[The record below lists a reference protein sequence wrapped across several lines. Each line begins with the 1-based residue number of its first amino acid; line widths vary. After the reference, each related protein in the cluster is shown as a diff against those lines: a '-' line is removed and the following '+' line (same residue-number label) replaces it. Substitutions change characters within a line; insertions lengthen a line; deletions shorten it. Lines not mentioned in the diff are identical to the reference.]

1 MDKTFTKHLFFLA
14 ILLFTITGA
23 FAQTITVGTVD
34 PGPYGQGSS
43 IAVPINVNTTSGCV
57 NSGNTYN
64 LYLSDA
70 SGNFT
75 PGTLIGSY
83 TGVYATFVNGVI
95 PNGTAAGAGYK
106 VEVKSTNPVVTST
119 VSSAFTISGNTGV
132 TASLTESETV
142 SPGVFGRCVGS
153 TSAYSFTSS
162 AGGTVTASFFNEGS
176 QSYEA
181 SNVSVPYSFTP
192 NTANYTVTGKSVN
205 ASGTVG
211 TYGYELV
218 NNVVVNPFSPFGT
231 PFVCIPSGGSGDLQF
246 IMPITGPG
254 GIINN
259 YPGTTYTVNWGDG
272 TSTTFTYCQIVALGG
287 ILVHTYV
294 LPSCGQTSTG
304 GATNSL
310 TVVSHAI
317 SPYCGEVAS
326 AATTSA
332 KVIITPV
339 TKFSA
344 PSVACVGTAL
354 TIPNTSDPGP
364 DYSIGAAST
373 CAVNANA
380 KYDWTLDGVAVA
392 GYQGVPLSKSF
403 ILAATTTHGTHTLT
417 LHAETPAIGC
427 ASTDYTQTICFE
439 DPPQPV
445 FTMPTPLCVTGGP
458 VSPTNTSTVDNTCAV
473 PQYIW
478 TVTGPAAVGYAGG
491 TNANSAIPQFVFSA
505 AGFYTVQLGISS
517 SGCGVVNAAPQTIAV
532 DAAPTTTMSPDAT
545 ICGNNLTF
553 TFDPSQTTTKTVVS
567 GTTLPT
573 PTTFSWVITGGAY
586 SFLGGTN
593 ATSQYPQILFADY
606 ATYTIQVTNTNSCGS
621 STASQTLTFVQ
632 APSVSAGGDQT
643 VCASNPAVVLAG
655 TVTGSYTSYQ
665 WVGGTG
671 TFSPNR
677 TTANATYTPSNT
689 EITAGTVTLTFKV
702 NNTAVPAPC
711 NVVTD
716 QMKITITPTV
726 YITSSPTDAAC
737 SGQALT
743 YLITA
748 SNPLATFTWTSSLTS
763 GTATGFTASGSGP
776 NITDVITNSGNTDA
790 VVTYNILPTLNGCP
804 GTPFV
809 LNVTIHP
816 LPTITAVPVNNP
828 ICNNQPADIVFT
840 SNVAST
846 TYTWTSTASANISGN
861 TNQATALVTSS
872 IQDIL
877 SNSGTIAGTVTY
889 TVTPYNGTCPGPP
902 VVTTITVEPTP
913 IASNA
918 GPNDEVCASTTYTLQ
933 GNNPAPGTG
942 KWTVVGS
949 PAGVTFNDD
958 TNPNAIASGLVPGN
972 IYQFTWTITDYP
984 SCPSTSSTVSITID
998 KSPVGGTT
1006 GTDAHVCS
1014 GSNVGTITLAG
1025 QFGSV
1030 VRWESSIDNGT
1041 TWQPI
1046 ANTGTTQPY
1055 SNLTQTT
1062 LYRAMIHNGV
1072 CPDVASTVTTITVDA
1087 PPNAANAGPN
1097 DEVCNTTTYTLQG
1110 NNPSPSTGKWTVVGS
1125 PAGVTFDDDTKPN
1138 AVVSGL
1144 VPGTTYQFTW
1154 TVSNTASC
1162 PPTTSTV
1169 TIQIDKAP
1177 VGGTTGTD
1185 AHVCSGTNAGSI
1197 TLAGQFGTIVSWESS
1212 VDNGTSWQ
1220 TISNTSTTFSYANLT
1235 QTTQYRAVIHNG
1247 VCPDAKSSITTIT
1260 VDAPPIASVAGPDDE
1275 VCANTTYTL
1284 QGNNPAPGTG
1294 KWTVIGNPPGVS
1306 FNDDTNPNAVVS
1318 GLVPGSTY
1326 QFTWTISNTA
1336 ACPSTSSTVNISID
1350 KAPVGGTTGTDAHV
1364 CLGTNAGTITLTGQF
1379 GTIVRWESSID
1390 NGATWQAIANATT
1403 IQSYTNLTQTTQ
1415 YRVMLHNG
1423 ICPDAPSSVTT
1434 ITVDQ
1439 PPIASNA
1446 GPDAV
1451 VCNTTIYTL
1460 QGNNPAPGTGK
1471 WTVAGNPPGVTFND
1485 DTSPNAVVSGLVPGT
1500 AYQFTWTISN
1510 TASCPS
1516 TSSSVNITVDKAPV
1530 GGTTLSDTHVCS
1542 GTNVGVITLTGQFG
1556 TVLRWESS
1564 VDNGATWQTITN
1576 ITTTLNY
1583 LNLTQTTQYR
1593 AFLHNTSTCPDVP
1606 STVTTITVD
1615 PPPTASNPGP
1625 NDEVCSTN
1633 TYTLQGNNPSPSTGK
1648 WTMVSGPSA
1657 AVFSD
1662 DTNPNA
1668 VATGLVP
1675 GTYVFRWTITNT
1687 AACPS
1692 NANDVTIIID
1702 KAPIGGTT
1710 TSDATV
1716 CAGTNGGP
1724 ITLAGQFGT
1733 IVKWESS
1740 IDNGA
1745 TWQPIFNT
1753 SVTLNY
1759 SNLTQTTKYRAVL
1772 HNGVCPDVRSSI
1784 TTITVDQPPIAAVAG
1799 PDNEV
1804 CSSATYTLQGN
1815 NPAPGTGTWTMVSG
1829 PSTATF
1835 SNATSPNAVATSL
1848 VTGVY
1853 VFRWTITNTA
1863 ACPPTHDDVTITIDQ
1878 APVGG
1883 TTSSDATV
1891 CAGTNAGLIT
1901 LTGQF
1906 GTIVRWE
1913 SSIDNGASWQTVA
1926 NTTANYVYSNLTQ
1939 TTQYRVWLH
1948 NGICPDVPSSLT
1960 TITVDQPPIAA
1971 IAGPNDEVCSSSVY
1985 TLQGNNPAPNNGKW
1999 TMVSGPSAAIFSD
2012 DTKANAV
2019 VSGLVPGVYVFRWT
2033 ISNTAACAPTH
2044 DDVTITIDKAPI
2056 GGTTTSDATVCAG
2069 SNGAPITLA
2078 GQFGSVVRWESSTD
2092 NGASW
2097 QIIANTTTTLTYS
2110 NLTQTT
2116 QYRAMLHNGI
2126 CPDVPSTVTT
2136 ITVDQPPIAAIAGPD
2151 EEICSTNTYTLQGNN
2166 PAPNTGKWTML
2177 SGPSTAI
2184 FSDDTKANAIAT
2196 GLVPGVYVFRWTI
2209 SNTAACPSTHDDV
2222 TITIDPAP
2230 VGGTTSSDA
2239 TVCQGSNAGLITLAG
2254 QMGNI
2259 VRWESSTDNGASWQ
2273 PIASTSSTISYA
2285 NLTQTTQYHAVVH
2298 NGVCPDV
2305 ASSVTTI
2312 TVDLPPVAANAGP
2325 DDEVCNAAVYT
2336 LKGNTPPGP
2345 NKGQWSMVTGPS
2357 LPTFADPTDPQAV
2370 VSGLMPGTYTFRWTI
2385 SNTAAC
2391 PPTHD
2396 DVIIT
2401 IDKAPVGGNTSS
2413 NETVCSGGNS
2423 GQIHL
2428 ASQFGSVA
2436 RWEFSVDNGN
2446 TWQPIANTTT
2456 VQSYLNLTQTTQYR
2470 AVVHNGITC
2479 PDSYSTPT
2487 IITVNPQTP
2496 IADAGQNYNLCN
2508 QTSTILKGNNP
2519 GSFVGAWTQTGGPA
2533 VTIADPNNYTTSVT
2547 GMTGGN
2553 VYKFTWTIKGLPPC
2567 GDTFAE
2573 ITIGVS
2579 SDITPSFAMD
2589 QNHGCGPV
2597 VVTFTNTST
2606 PAPTGTFVWN
2616 FGDGSPQVT
2625 AINPPAHTFQPSNDG
2640 TEAVYEVTM
2649 IPTSNCGSQAPYVA
2663 YVKVSSAKPV
2673 ASFNPAQTSAC
2684 GTFTLS
2690 AQNLS
2695 PGNNAQY
2702 DFYLKDANGNIVQH
2716 LTYPDTR
2723 DAVFQPMT
2731 VTQQTYYSMYLVVI
2745 DKCGNQATS
2754 PAVNI
2759 PVSPSSLIS
2768 NIQIKGNASNVCI
2781 GSPVTFQNTSTG
2793 GDRFTITIYD
2803 SNKKPILTMPAGT
2816 GDINYTPTATGA
2828 YYVSITAGNTGC
2840 GDAPESALVPFTVY
2854 PIPAPSFTWTAD
2866 QNFNVTFNNTTP
2878 DVANIPAASLVYKW
2892 DFGDGSTFDPSYIPA
2907 THHFDFS
2914 KAPFTVTLTAT
2925 TPGTDCSG
2933 VTSQSINIT
2942 FKGNLFLPNAFIPA
2956 SSDKNLNTFIA
2967 KGFGMKTWRM
2977 QIFNN
2982 FGQLVWETT
2991 KLDNNGA
2998 PVDGWDGTYKGRI
3011 VEQGVYIWQIS
3022 ATLLNGEE
3030 WKGMSYHNSS
3040 PSKTGAIHLIR

>member
-1 MDKTFTKHLFFLA
+1 MDRTFTKHLFFLA

-43 IAVPINVNTTSGCV
+43 IAVPINVNTSGGCV

-70 SGNFT
+70 SGNFS

-83 TGVYATFVNGVI
+83 TGVYGTYVNGVI
-95 PNGTAAGAGYK
+95 PNGTPAGAGYK
-106 VEVKSTNPVVTST
+106 VEVKSTNPSVTSS
-119 VSSAFTISGNTGV
+119 VSSAFTISSNPGV

-142 SPGVFGRCVGS
+142 SAGVFGRCVGS
-153 TSAYSFTSS
+153 TSPYTFTSS
-162 AGGTVTASFFNEGS
+162 SGGTVTASFFNEGS

-181 SNVSVPYSFTP
+181 SNVSVPAGGYAFTP
-192 NTANYTVTGKSVN
+192 NTANYTVTGKSVD

-211 TYGYELV
+211 TYDYQLV

-231 PFVCIPSGGSGDLQF
+231 PFVCMPAGGSGDLQF

-287 ILVHTYV
+287 ILVHTYT

-332 KVIITPV
+332 KVIITPI

-364 DYSIGAAST
+364 DYSTGAAST

-392 GYQGVPLSKSF
+392 GYQGVLLSKSF
-403 ILAATTTHGTHTLT
+403 IFAATTTHGTHTLT

-473 PQYIW
+473 PQYVW
-478 TVTGPAAVGYAGG
+478 TVTGPAPVSYAGG

-517 SGCGVVNAAPQTIAV
+517 SGCGVINAAPQTIAV
-532 DAAPTTTMSPDAT
+532 DAAPTTSMSPNAT

-586 SFLGGTN
+586 SFLGGTS
-593 ATSQYPQILFADY
+593 ATSQYPQILFADF

-632 APSVSAGGDQT
+632 APTVSAGPDQT

-665 WVGGTG
+665 WTGGTG

-677 TTANATYTPSNT
+677 NTANATYTPSNT
-689 EITAGTVTLTFKV
+689 EITAGSVTLTFQV

-737 SGQALT
+737 SGQALA

-776 NITDVITNSGNTDA
+776 NITDAITNSGNTDA

-816 LPTITAVPVNNP
+816 LPAITAVPVNNP
-828 ICNNQPADIVFT
+828 ICNNQPADIVLT
-840 SNVAST
+840 SNVANT
-846 TYTWTSTASANISGN
+846 TYTWTSSASANISGN
-861 TNQATALVTSS
+861 TNQATQLVTSS

-877 SNSGTIAGTVTY
+877 SNSGTTPGTVTY
-889 TVTPYNGTCPGPP
+889 TVTPYNGSCAGTP

-913 IASNA
+913 ITSNA
-918 GPNDEVCASTTYTLQ
+918 GPNDEVCATTTYTLQ

-958 TNPNAIASGLVPGN
+958 TNPNAIVSGLVPGN

-984 SCPSTSSTVSITID
+984 SCPSTSSTVSVTID

-1006 GTDAHVCS
+1006 GTDTHVCS

-1046 ANTGTTQPY
+1046 ANTGNTQPY

-1062 LYRAMIHNGV
+1062 QYRVIIHNGV
-1072 CPDVASTVTTITVDA
+1072 CPDVPSSVTTITVDA

-1110 NNPSPSTGKWTVVGS
+1110 NNPSPNTGLWTVVGS
-1125 PAGVTFDDDTKPN
+1125 PAGVTFSDATLPN

-1144 VPGTTYQFTW
+1144 VPGNTYQFTW

-1169 TIQIDKAP
+1169 TIQVDKAP

-1197 TLAGQFGTIVSWESS
+1197 TLAGQFGTIVRWESS
-1212 VDNGTSWQ
+1212 VDNGTTWQ
-1220 TISNTSTTFSYANLT
+1220 AISNTSTTLSYANLT
-1235 QTTQYRAVIHNG
+1235 QTTEYRAVIHNG
-1247 VCPDAKSSITTIT
+1247 VCPDASSTITTIT

-1275 VCANTTYTL
+1275 VCATTTYTL

-1294 KWTVIGNPPGVS
+1294 LWTVVGSPAGVTFS
-1306 FNDDTNPNAVVS
+1306 DATLPNAVVS
-1318 GLVPGSTY
+1318 GLVPGNTY

-1336 ACPSTSSTVNISID
+1336 ACPSTSSTVNITID
-1350 KAPVGGTTGTDAHV
+1350 KAPVGGTTASNAHV
-1364 CLGTNAGTITLTGQF
+1364 CLGTNAGNITLTGQF

-1390 NGATWQAIANATT
+1390 NGTTWQAIANVTT
-1403 IQSYTNLTQTTQ
+1403 TQSYTNLTQTTQ
-1415 YRVMLHNG
+1415 YRVIMHNG
-1423 ICPDAPSSVTT
+1423 VCPDVPSSVTT
-1434 ITVDQ
+1434 ITVDP

-1446 GPDAV
+1446 GPDAT
-1451 VCNTTIYTL
+1451 VCSSTTYTL

-1485 DTSPNAVVSGLVPGT
+1485 DTNPNAVVSGLVPGT
-1500 AYQFTWTISN
+1500 TYQFTWTISN

-1516 TSSSVNITVDKAPV
+1516 TSSTVNITIDKAPV
-1530 GGTTLSDTHVCS
+1530 GGITASDTHVCS
-1542 GTNVGVITLTGQFG
+1542 GTNIGVVTLTGQFG

-1564 VDNGATWQTITN
+1564 VDNGATWQTIAN
-1576 ITTTLNY
+1576 ITTSQNY

-1593 AFLHNTSTCPDVP
+1593 AILHNTSTCPDAP

-1633 TYTLQGNNPSPSTGK
+1633 TYTLQGNNPVPSTGK
-1648 WTMVSGPSA
+1648 WTMVSGPSTA
-1657 AVFSD
+1657 IFSD

-1668 VATGLVP
+1668 VVTALVP

-1692 NANDVTIIID
+1692 NANNVTIIID

-1710 TSDATV
+1710 SSDATV
-1716 CAGTNGGP
+1716 CSGTNGGP

-1733 IVKWESS
+1733 IVRWESS
-1740 IDNGA
+1740 IDNGT

-1759 SNLTQTTKYRAVL
+1759 SNLTQTTKYRAIL
-1772 HNGVCPDVRSSI
+1772 HNGVCPDVPSSI

-1804 CSSATYTLQGN
+1804 CNSATYTLQGN

-1835 SNATSPNAVATSL
+1835 TNATSPNAVATGL
-1848 VTGVY
+1848 VPGVY
-1853 VFRWTITNTA
+1853 IFRWTITNTA
-1863 ACPPTHDDVTITIDQ
+1863 ACPPTHDDVTITIDP

-1891 CAGTNAGLIT
+1891 CAGNNGGPIT
-1901 LTGQF
+1901 LAGQL

-1913 SSIDNGASWQTVA
+1913 SSIDNGASWQTIP
-1926 NTTANYVYSNLTQ
+1926 NTTTAFVYSNLTQ
-1939 TTQYRVWLH
+1939 TTQYRAILH
-1948 NGICPDVPSSLT
+1948 SGICPDVPSSVT

-1971 IAGPNDEVCSSSVY
+1971 IAGPNDEVCSPGAY
-1985 TLQGNNPAPNNGKW
+1985 TLQGNSPAPNNGKW
-1999 TMVSGPSAAIFSD
+1999 TMVSGPSTAIFSD
-2012 DTKANAV
+2012 DTKASAV
-2019 VSGLVPGVYVFRWT
+2019 VTGLVPGVYVFRWT
-2033 ISNTAACAPTH
+2033 ISNTAACPPTT
-2044 DDVTITIDKAPI
+2044 DDVTITIDKAPV

-2078 GQFGSVVRWESSTD
+2078 GQFGSIVRWESSID

-2097 QIIANTTTTLTYS
+2097 QPIANTSTSIAYA

-2116 QYRAMLHNGI
+2116 QYRAIL
-2126 CPDVPSTVTT
+2126 
-2136 ITVDQPPIAAIAGPD
+2136 
-2151 EEICSTNTYTLQGNN
+2151 
-2166 PAPNTGKWTML
+2166 
-2177 SGPSTAI
+2177 
-2184 FSDDTKANAIAT
+2184 
-2196 GLVPGVYVFRWTI
+2196 
-2209 SNTAACPSTHDDV
+2209 
-2222 TITIDPAP
+2222 
-2230 VGGTTSSDA
+2230 
-2239 TVCQGSNAGLITLAG
+2239 
-2254 QMGNI
+2254 
-2259 VRWESSTDNGASWQ
+2259 
-2273 PIASTSSTISYA
+2273 
-2285 NLTQTTQYHAVVH
+2285 H

-2305 ASSVTTI
+2305 PSSVTTI
-2312 TVDLPPVAANAGP
+2312 TVDTPPVAANAGP
-2325 DDEVCNAAVYT
+2325 DDEVCNAAAYT
-2336 LKGNTPPGP
+2336 LKGNTPPVP
-2345 NKGQWSMVTGPS
+2345 NKGQWSMLTGPS
-2357 LPTFADPTDPQAV
+2357 LPTFSDPTDPNAV
-2370 VSGLMPGTYTFRWTI
+2370 VSGLMPGTYTFRWSI

-2396 DVIIT
+2396 DVVII
-2401 IDKAPVGGNTSS
+2401 IDKAPVGGTTSS
-2413 NETVCSGGNS
+2413 DETVCSGGNS

-2428 ASQFGSVA
+2428 AGQFGSVA
-2436 RWEFSVDNGN
+2436 RWEFSIDNGS

-2456 VQSYLNLTQTTQYR
+2456 VLSFSNLTQTTQYR
-2470 AVVHNGITC
+2470 AVVHNSITC
-2479 PDSYSTPT
+2479 PDVYSTPT
-2487 IITVNPQTP
+2487 TITVNPQTP
-2496 IADAGQNYNLCN
+2496 IAYAGPNYNLCN
-2508 QTSTILKGNNP
+2508 ETSTILKGNNP
-2519 GSFVGAWTQTGGPA
+2519 GSFVGIWTQTGGPA
-2533 VTIADPNNYTTSVT
+2533 VNIADPGNYTTSVT
-2547 GMTGGN
+2547 GMAGGN

-2567 GDTFAE
+2567 GDTFSE

-2589 QNHGCGPV
+2589 QDHGCGPV

-2606 PAPTGTFVWN
+2606 PTPTGTFVWN

-2640 TEAVYEVTM
+2640 TVAVYEVSMT
-2649 IPTSNCGSQAPYVA
+2649 PTSNCGSQAPFVA

-2673 ASFNPAQTSAC
+2673 ASFNPSQTSAC

-2695 PGNNAQY
+2695 PGDNAQY

-2731 VTQQTYYSMYLVVI
+2731 VTQQTYFSMYLVVI

-2754 PAVNI
+2754 PSVNI

-2768 NIQIKGNASNVCI
+2768 KIQIKGDANNVCI

-2892 DFGDGSTFDPSYIPA
+2892 DFGDGSTIDPSYIPA

-2956 SSDKNLNTFIA
+2956 SSDRNLNTFIA
-2967 KGFGMKTWRM
+2967 KGFGMKSWHM

-2991 KLDNNGA
+2991 KLDSNGA

>member
-1 MDKTFTKHLFFLA
+1 MDRTFTKHLIFLA
-14 ILLFTITGA
+14 ILLLNITGA

-43 IAVPINVNTTSGCV
+43 IAVPINVNTSGGCV

-70 SGNFT
+70 SGNFS

-83 TGVYATFVNGVI
+83 TGVYGTFVNGVI
-95 PNGTAAGAGYK
+95 PNGTPAGAGYK
-106 VEVKSTNPVVTST
+106 VEVKSTNPAVTSS
-119 VSSAFTISGNTGV
+119 VSSAFTISSNPGV

-142 SPGVFGRCVGS
+142 SAGVFGRCVGS
-153 TSAYSFTSS
+153 TSPYTFTSS

-181 SNVSVPYSFTP
+181 SNVSVPAGGYAFTP
-192 NTANYTVTGKSVN
+192 TTANYTVTGKSVN

-211 TYGYELV
+211 TYDYQLV

-231 PFVCIPSGGSGDLQF
+231 PFVCMPAGGSGDLQF

-287 ILVHTYV
+287 ILVHTYT

-339 TKFSA
+339 TKFNA

-364 DYSIGAAST
+364 DYSTGAAST

-403 ILAATTTHGTHTLT
+403 IFPATTTHGTHTLT

-439 DPPQPV
+439 NPPQPV

-473 PQYIW
+473 PQYVW
-478 TVTGPAAVGYAGG
+478 TVTGPAPVGYAGG

-517 SGCGVVNAAPQTIAV
+517 SGCGVINAAPQTIAV
-532 DAAPTTTMSPDAT
+532 DAAPTTSMSPNAT
-545 ICGNNLTF
+545 ICGSNLTF

-573 PTTFSWVITGGAY
+573 PTTFSWVISGGAY
-586 SFLGGTN
+586 SFLNGTTP
-593 ATSQYPQILFADY
+593 TSQYPQILFADF
-606 ATYTIQVTNTNSCGS
+606 ATYTIKVTNTNSCGS
-621 STASQTLTFVQ
+621 SSASQTLTFVQ
-632 APSVSAGGDQT
+632 APTVSAGGDQT
-643 VCASNPAVVLAG
+643 VCASNPAVTLAG

-677 TTANATYTPSNT
+677 STANATYTPSNT
-689 EITAGTVTLTFKV
+689 EITAGTVTLTFQV

-716 QMKITITPTV
+716 NMKITITPTA
-726 YITSSPTDAAC
+726 YITSPPTDAVC

-748 SNPLATFTWTSSLTS
+748 NSPLATFAWTASLTS
-763 GTATGFTASGSGP
+763 GTATGFTASGTNP
-776 NITDVITNSGNTDA
+776 NITDVLTNSGNTDA
-790 VVTYNILPTLNGCP
+790 VVTYNILPTINGCP

-809 LNVTIHP
+809 LNVTVHP

-840 SNVAST
+840 SNVVNT

-861 TNQATALVTSS
+861 TNQAAPLVTTS
-872 IQDIL
+872 IQDVL
-877 SNSGTIAGTVTY
+877 SNSGTTPGTVTY
-889 TVTPYNGTCPGPP
+889 TVTPYNGTCPGTP

-918 GPNDEVCASTTYTLQ
+918 GPDDEVCATTTYTLQ

-942 KWTVVGS
+942 KWTAVGN
-949 PAGVTFNDD
+949 PPGVAFNDD
-958 TNPNAIASGLVPGN
+958 TNPNAVVSGLVPGN

-998 KSPVGGTT
+998 KSPIGGTT

-1014 GSNVGTITLAG
+1014 GSNAGTITLTG

-1046 ANTGTTQPY
+1046 ANTATGQTY

-1062 LYRAMIHNGV
+1062 QYRAFIHNGV
-1072 CPDVASTVTTITVDA
+1072 CPDVPSSVTTITVDA
-1087 PPNAANAGPN
+1087 PPVTANAGSD
-1097 DEVCNTTTYTLQG
+1097 DEVCATTTYTLQG
-1110 NNPSPSTGKWTVVGS
+1110 NNPSPGTGKWTVVGS
-1125 PAGVTFDDDTKPN
+1125 PAGVTFSDDTDPN
-1138 AVVSGL
+1138 AVVNGL
-1144 VPGTTYQFTW
+1144 VPGTTYQFIWAIT
-1154 TVSNTASC
+1154 NTAASC

-1169 TIQIDKAP
+1169 AITIDKAP
-1177 VGGTTGTD
+1177 VGGTTLSD
-1185 AHVCSGTNAGSI
+1185 AHVCLGTNAGNI
-1197 TLAGQFGTIVSWESS
+1197 TLTGQFGTIIRWESS
-1212 VDNGTSWQ
+1212 IDNGTSWQ
-1220 TISNTSTTFSYANLT
+1220 AIANTTTIQPYTNLT

-1247 VCPDAKSSITTIT
+1247 VCPDATSSITTIT
-1260 VDAPPIASVAGPDDE
+1260 VDQPPIASVAGPDDE
-1275 VCANTTYTL
+1275 VC
-1284 QGNNPAPGTG
+1284 
-1294 KWTVIGNPPGVS
+1294 S
-1306 FNDDTNPNAVVS
+1306 
-1318 GLVPGSTY
+1318 
-1326 QFTWTISNTA
+1326 
-1336 ACPSTSSTVNISID
+1336 
-1350 KAPVGGTTGTDAHV
+1350 GGT
-1364 CLGTNAGTITLTGQF
+1364 
-1379 GTIVRWESSID
+1379 
-1390 NGATWQAIANATT
+1390 
-1403 IQSYTNLTQTTQ
+1403 
-1415 YRVMLHNG
+1415 
-1423 ICPDAPSSVTT
+1423 
-1434 ITVDQ
+1434 
-1439 PPIASNA
+1439 
-1446 GPDAV
+1446 
-1451 VCNTTIYTL
+1451 YTL

-1471 WTVAGNPPGVTFND
+1471 WTVAGNPPGVIFSD
-1485 DTSPNAVVSGLVPGT
+1485 DTNPNAVVSGMTPGNT
-1500 AYQFTWTISN
+1500 YKFTWTISN
-1510 TASCPS
+1510 TAACPS
-1516 TSSSVNITVDKAPV
+1516 TSSSVNITIDKGPV

-1542 GTNVGVITLTGQFG
+1542 GTNNGVVTLTGQFG
-1556 TVLRWESS
+1556 TILHWESS
-1564 VDNGATWQTITN
+1564 IDNGATWQTIAN
-1576 ITTTLNY
+1576 ITTSQSY

-1593 AFLHNTSTCPDVP
+1593 AILHNSSTCPDAT

-1625 NDEVCSTN
+1625 NDEVCNAN

-1648 WTMVSGPSA
+1648 WTMVSGP
-1657 AVFSD
+1657 VTPTFSD

-1668 VATGLVP
+1668 VLTGLVP

-1687 AACPS
+1687 TACPPS
-1692 NANDVTIIID
+1692 ANNVTIIID

-1710 TSDATV
+1710 SSDATV
-1716 CAGTNGGP
+1716 CSGTNGGP
-1724 ITLAGQFGT
+1724 ITLTGQFGT
-1733 IVKWESS
+1733 IVRWESS
-1740 IDNGA
+1740 IDNGT

-1759 SNLTQTTKYRAVL
+1759 SNLTQTTKYRAFL
-1772 HNGVCPDVRSSI
+1772 HNGVCPDVPSSI

-1804 CSSATYTLQGN
+1804 CNSATYTLQGN

-1835 SNATSPNAVATSL
+1835 SNATSPNATATGL
-1848 VTGVY
+1848 VPGVY

-1863 ACPPTHDDVTITIDQ
+1863 ACPPTHDDVTITIDPS
-1878 APVGG
+1878 PVGG

-1913 SSIDNGASWQTVA
+1913 SSIDNGASWQTIA

-1948 NGICPDVPSSLT
+1948 NGICPDVPSSVT

-1971 IAGPNDEVCSSSVY
+1971 IAGPNDEVCSPSAY
-1985 TLQGNNPAPNNGKW
+1985 TLQGNNPAPNSGKW
-1999 TMVSGPSAAIFSD
+1999 TMVSGPSTAIFSD

-2019 VSGLVPGVYVFRWT
+2019 ITGLVPGVYVFRWT

-2044 DDVTITIDKAPI
+2044 DDVTITIDQTPV
-2056 GGTTTSDATVCAG
+2056 GGTTTSDAIVCAG
-2069 SNGAPITLA
+2069 SNGAPITLT
-2078 GQFGSVVRWESSTD
+2078 GQFGSIVRWESSTD
-2092 NGASW
+2092 GGSTW
-2097 QIIANTTTTLTYS
+2097 QIIANTSTTLTYS

-2116 QYRAMLHNGI
+2116 KYRAWLHNGV
-2126 CPDVPSTVTT
+2126 CPDVPSSVTT
-2136 ITVDQPPIAAIAGPD
+2136 ITVDQPPIAAIAGPNQ
-2151 EEICSTNTYTLQGNN
+2151 EICSTNTYTLQGNN
-2166 PAPNTGKWTML
+2166 PAPNTGKWTMV

-2184 FSDDTKANAIAT
+2184 FSDDTKANAVVT
-2196 GLVPGVYVFRWTI
+2196 GLVPGVYVFQWTI
-2209 SNTAACPSTHDDV
+2209 SNTAACPSTHDNV

-2239 TVCQGSNAGLITLAG
+2239 TVCQGSNAGPITLAG
-2254 QMGNI
+2254 QSGNI
-2259 VRWESSTDNGASWQ
+2259 VRWEYSIDNGASWQ
-2273 PIASTSSTISYA
+2273 PIASTSTSITYT
-2285 NLTQTTQYHAVVH
+2285 NLTQTTQYRAMIH

-2305 ASSVTTI
+2305 PSTVTTI
-2312 TVDLPPVAANAGP
+2312 TVDAPPIAANAGP
-2325 DDEVCNAAVYT
+2325 DDEVCNATVYT
-2336 LKGNTPPGP
+2336 LKGNTPPAP

-2357 LPTFADPTDPQAV
+2357 LPTFTDPTDPNTV
-2370 VSGLMPGTYTFRWTI
+2370 VTGLMPGTYTFRWSIT
-2385 SNTAAC
+2385 NTAAC

-2396 DVIIT
+2396 DVVIT
-2401 IDKAPVGGNTSS
+2401 IDKAPVGGTTSS
-2413 NETVCSGGNS
+2413 DQTVCSGGNS

-2428 ASQFGSVA
+2428 AGQFGSVA
-2436 RWEFSVDNGN
+2436 RWEFSIDNGS

-2456 VQSYLNLTQTTQYR
+2456 VLSFSNLTQTTQYR
-2470 AVVHNGITC
+2470 AWVHNGITC
-2479 PDSYSTPT
+2479 PDMVSTPT
-2487 IITVNPQTP
+2487 TITVNPQTP
-2496 IADAGQNYNLCN
+2496 IAYAGPNYNLCN
-2508 QTSTILKGNNP
+2508 ETSTILKGNNP
-2519 GSFVGAWTQTGGPA
+2519 GSFVGVWTQTGGPTA
-2533 VTIADPNNYTTSVT
+2533 NIADPNNYTTSVT
-2547 GMTGGN
+2547 GLTGGN

-2567 GDTFAE
+2567 GDTFSE

-2589 QNHGCGPV
+2589 QDHGCGPV

-2606 PAPTGTFVWN
+2606 PTPTGTFVWN

-2640 TEAVYEVTM
+2640 TVAVYEVTM

-2663 YVKVSSAKPV
+2663 YVKVSAPKPV
-2673 ASFNPAQTSAC
+2673 ASFNPGQTSAC

-2695 PGNNAQY
+2695 PGDNAQY

-2754 PAVNI
+2754 PSVNI

-2768 NIQIKGNASNVCI
+2768 KIQIKGDANNVCI

-2793 GDRFTITIYD
+2793 GDRFTVTIYD

-2878 DVANIPAASLVYKW
+2878 DVANIPAASLNYKW
-2892 DFGDGSTFDPSYIPA
+2892 DFGDGSTIDPSYIPA

-2925 TPGTDCSG
+2925 TPGTDCAG
-2933 VTSQSINIT
+2933 VTQQTINIT

-2967 KGFGMKTWRM
+2967 KGFGMKTWHM

-2991 KLDNNGA
+2991 KLDTNGA
-2998 PVDGWDGTYKGRI
+2998 PVEGWDGTYKGRI